1 MQIFCMWDEGRAVGR
16 RATRGFYFSTRWAL
30 TDNALRNQYSGQMVE
45 SPQASVES
53 TMKSI
58 ILWLLG
64 VPIVVIILL
73 NVTGMLGH

>member
-1 MQIFCMWDEGRAVGR
+1 MQAEGAQDEHDDHDQANEVDEFMHGINPARQRAKEP
-16 RATRGFYFSTRWAL
+16 TRWVISSVVA
-30 TDNALRNQYSGQMVE
+30 NPRE
-45 SPQASVES
+45 SY
-53 TMKSI
+53 MKSI